1 MSARI
6 PVVVVID
13 DEDEM
18 LQLER
23 LTLEALPSRVF
34 AYRDAEEAL
43 GAMRSNPPDVIV
55 TDVMLPGM
63 SGTELIA
70 ALRAEP
76 RTRHVPVVLVTA
88 RGEVTERVLGL
99 ELGAADYIA
108 KPFYPA
114 ELRARVAA
122 ALRGK
127 ALEPQLR
134 AERVELAQAAYT
146 DALTGAANR
155 RAFEDAL
162 EAAVAF
168 ASRTRRPLSLL
179 YVDLDAFKE
188 LNDRK
193 GHAEGDRAL
202 QRVAS
207 TLLSSVR
214 GTDTVARIGGD
225 EFAVIL
231 LGCDIT
237 DAENFT
243 NRLFRAAGQDAIASF
258 SAGVATSRSV
268 VDGDATTLRAA
279 ADRALYQAK
288 AAGRGVWRSEALP

>member
-1 MSARI
+1 MNAPTI
-6 PVVVVID
+6 IIVD

-23 LTLEALPSRVF
+23 LTLEALPSRVE
-34 AYRDAEEAL
+34 AYRSAEDAL
-43 GAMRSNPPDVIV
+43 GAIRRNPPDVIV

-63 SGTELIA
+63 SGTELLA

-76 RTRHVPVVLVTA
+76 TTRHVPVVLVTA
-88 RGEVTERVLGL
+88 RGEVSERVLGL

-122 ALRGK
+122 ALRTK
-127 ALEPQLR
+127 ALESELR
-134 AERVELAQAAYT
+134 EEHVELAHAAYT
-146 DALTGAANR
+146 DALTGVANR

-162 EAAVAF
+162 EAAIAF
-168 ASRTRRPLSLL
+168 AARTVRPLSLL
-179 YVDLDAFKE
+179 YVDLDSFKS
-188 LNDRK
+188 LNDSL

-202 QRVAS
+202 QRVAQ
-207 TLLSSVR
+207 TLLAAVR

-231 LGCDIT
+231 LGCDSA
-237 DAENFT
+237 DAERFAQ
-243 NRLFRAAGQDAIASF
+243 RLFNEVAKGNITSISVGIASRRHVHDAE
-258 SAGVATSRSV
+258 SAL
-268 VDGDATTLRAA
+268 LRES
-279 ADRALYQAK
+279 ADRALYCAK
-288 AAGRGVWRSEALP
+288 NAGRGTWRSEALP

>member
-1 MSARI
+1 MNAPTI
-6 PVVVVID
+6 VIID

-23 LTLEALPSRVF
+23 LTLEALPSRVH
-34 AYRDAEEAL
+34 AYRSAEEAL
-43 GAMRSNPPDVIV
+43 GAMRRNPPDVIV

-63 SGTELIA
+63 SGTELLA

-76 RTRHVPVVLVTA
+76 TTRHVPVVLVTA
-88 RGEVTERVLGL
+88 RGAVSERVLGL
-99 ELGAADYIA
+99 DLGAADYIA

-122 ALRGK
+122 ALRAK
-127 ALEPQLR
+127 ALESELR
-134 AERVELAQAAYT
+134 EEHVELAQAAYT

-168 ASRTRRPLSLL
+168 SARTLRPLSLL
-179 YVDLDAFKE
+179 YIDLDRFKD
-188 LNDRK
+188 LNDSL

-202 QRVAS
+202 QRLSRV
-207 TLLSSVR
+207 LLTAVR

-225 EFAVIL
+225 EFALVL
-231 LGCDIT
+231 LGCDRT
-237 DAENFT
+237 AAERFAQ
-243 NRLFRAAGQDAIASF
+243 RLFNEVAKGTIPSISVGIATHRRVGKADS
-258 SAGVATSRSV
+258 
-268 VDGDATTLRAA
+268 TLLREH
-279 ADRALYQAK
+279 ADRALYRAK
-288 AAGRGVWRSEALP
+288 EAGRGTWRSEESA

>member
-1 MSARI
+1 MIA
-6 PVVVVID
+6 PTVVIID

-23 LTLEALPSRVF
+23 LTLEVLPSRVE
-34 AYRDAEEAL
+34 AYRSAEEAL
-43 GAMRSNPPDVIV
+43 GAMRRNPPDVVV

-63 SGTELIA
+63 SGTELLA

-76 RTRHVPVVLVTA
+76 TTRHVPVVLVTA
-88 RGEVTERVLGL
+88 RGEVSERVLGL

-122 ALRGK
+122 ALRTK
-127 ALEPQLR
+127 ALESELR
-134 AERVELAQAAYT
+134 EEHVELAQAAYT
-146 DALTGAANR
+146 DALTGVANL

-168 ASRTRRPLSLL
+168 AARTYRPLSLL
-179 YVDLDAFKE
+179 YIDLDSFKI
-188 LNDRK
+188 LNDSL

-202 QRVAS
+202 QRVAH
-207 TLLSSVR
+207 TLHAAVR

-231 LGCDIT
+231 LGCDGA
-237 DAENFT
+237 DAERFVQ
-243 NRLFRAAGQDAIASF
+243 RLFNEVAKGIITSISVGISTHRRIHDAESPL
-258 SAGVATSRSV
+258 
-268 VDGDATTLRAA
+268 LRES
-279 ADRALYQAK
+279 ADRALYRAK
-288 AAGRGVWRSEALP
+288 EAGRGTWRSETLP